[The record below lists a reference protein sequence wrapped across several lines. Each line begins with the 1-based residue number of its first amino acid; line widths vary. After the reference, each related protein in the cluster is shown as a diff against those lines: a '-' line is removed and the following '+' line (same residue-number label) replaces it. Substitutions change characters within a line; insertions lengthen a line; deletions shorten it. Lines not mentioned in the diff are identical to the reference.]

1 MTHINSEELD
11 ERLDPQNELEEILSK
26 MAFKCAGGITHS
38 GRKEYTPAK
47 LRIEALLKQAELHGR
62 IDERNEVALDNYR
75 GHTFSDNTNYEAK
88 FAKFIANNEKRI
100 QGLEELKSM
109 KGEG

>member
-1 MTHINSEELD
+1 M
-11 ERLDPQNELEEILSK
+11 
-26 MAFKCAGGITHS
+26 
-38 GRKEYTPAK
+38 
-47 LRIEALLKQAELHGR
+47 
-62 IDERNEVALDNYR
+62 ALDNYR